1 MREIFDADDF
11 ARTKFIRLT
20 PHVAQYKTL
29 CHAAKTHSIP
39 HADFH
44 HTRTMRYLKKHN
56 ERPTH
61 VVNTGFF
68 AICELLDCDIAE
80 LYITGIT
87 FNCEDDYK
95 GYPSYYNT
103 GRRREGPET
112 YNNADGLF
120 EIFKRIHTKDPRIRI
135 DDTLAEI
142 IRLESH
148 GRVEHYSHDMIQDVA
163 SSA

>member
-1 MREIFDADDF
+1 MALHD
-11 ARTKFIRLT
+11 
-20 PHVAQYKTL
+20 
-29 CHAAKTHSIP
+29 AAKAHSIP
-39 HADFH
+39 QADFQ
-44 HTRTMRYLKKHN
+44 HTRSMRYLKKHN
-56 ERPTH
+56 ERLTH

-87 FNCEDDYK
+87 FNCEDDFE
-95 GYPSYYNT
+95 GYPSAYRAF
-103 GRRREGPET
+103 RRREGPKT
-112 YNNADGLF
+112 RHYADGLF

-142 IRLESH
+142 IRLDRHE
-148 GRVEHYSHDMIQDVA
+148 RVEHYSPEGRQELA